1 MQHVDVVGDGQIVGQ
16 PGQEQIEAVIVGRE
30 ADAEPPYP
38 RLAQQ
43 INERRAPFSPDA
55 ILRLRAAP
63 SNEFAFSDGKA
74 AVLARIAIKSV
85 EKREVKKADDA
96 SDGKIPAPSKVEQ
109 QNSEHRYADS

>member
-16 PGQEQIEAVIVGRE
+16 PGQEQIKTVVIGGE
-30 ADAEPPYP
+30 TQAEPPYP

-43 INERRAPFSPDA
+43 INERRAPFSPGA

-74 AVLARIAIKSV
+74 AVFARIAIKGV
-85 EKREVKKADDA
+85 EKREVKKADEAGD
-96 SDGKIPAPSKVEQ
+96 SEIPAPAKIEQ